1 MMPRFF
7 ASSRL
12 MASTPTP
19 KLEMISSLGS
29 ASISLP
35 STGIGPKVASPRTV
49 WACCFRKVA
58 RSAASN
64 SLWQVN
70 SFCSVAMVPAWPCA
84 VRMISAFI
92 VSGLEFGG
100 ERFGAAREYA
110 DVGPDGHEQRA
121 ALEPVA
127 RVGFVGSQD
136 SGRPA
141 RLADAPDRLVDER
154 FHFGI
159 RDFAGMAERGVQV
172 GRADEHPVDAVD
184 GADGLDI
191 VERLLRFDLHQQA
204 DLDRKSTRLNS
215 SHRCISYAVFC
226 L

>member
-12 MASTPTP
+12 MAATPTS
-19 KLEMISSLGS
+19 KCEMSSSLGN
-29 ASISLP
+29 ASISSP
-35 STGIGPKVASPRTV
+35 SSGIGPKAASPGTV
-49 WACCFRKVA
+49 CACCFRNAA

-64 SLWQVN
+64 TLWQVN
-70 SFCSVAMVPAWPCA
+70 SFCTVAMVPAWACA

-127 RVGFVGSQD
+127 RVGFVGGQD
-136 SGRPA
+136 SRRLA
-141 RLADAPDRLVDER
+141 RFADAPDGFVDPRL
-154 FHFGI
+154 HPGI

-172 GRADEHPVDAVD
+172 GRAGEHPVGAVA
-184 GADGLDI
+184 GADGPQL
-191 VERLLRFDLHQQA
+191 V
-204 DLDRKSTRLNS
+204 
-215 SHRCISYAVFC
+215 
-226 L
+226 